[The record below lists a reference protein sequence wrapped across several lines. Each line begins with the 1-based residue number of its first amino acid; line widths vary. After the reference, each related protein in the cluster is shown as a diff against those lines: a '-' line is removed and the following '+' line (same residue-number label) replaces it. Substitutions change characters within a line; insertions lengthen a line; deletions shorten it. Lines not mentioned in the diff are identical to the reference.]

1 MTWIQLFNLKIID
14 SKLTIKNFIT
24 KIFVMEQLIKR
35 LSKKAVVLSG
45 QSKKELERT
54 CWMIVHEHKH
64 GVMPTEYDIR
74 EIDEEL
80 YLEVL
85 KTARDMAQVMKRD
98 AFYLLKM
105 TIWRF

>member
-1 MTWIQLFNLKIID
+1 MMNPLIQKLSDKAID
-14 SKLTIKNFIT
+14 
-24 KIFVMEQLIKR
+24 
-35 LSKKAVVLSG
+35 LSG
-45 QSKKELERT
+45 KSKKELERT

-85 KTARDMAQVMKRD
+85 RTAKEM
-98 AFYLLKM
+98 
-105 TIWRF
+105 I

>member
-1 MTWIQLFNLKIID
+1 
-14 SKLTIKNFIT
+14 
-24 KIFVMEQLIKR
+24 MEQLIDR
-35 LSKKAVVLSG
+35 LSQKAILLSG
-45 QSKKELERT
+45 KSKKELERT

-85 KTARDMAQVMKRD
+85 KTARDMA
-98 AFYLLKM
+98 
-105 TIWRF
+105 

>member
-1 MTWIQLFNLKIID
+1 MD
-14 SKLTIKNFIT
+14 SFIN
-24 KIFVMEQLIKR
+24 I
-35 LSKKAVVLSG
+35 LSKKAIDLSG
-45 QSKKELERT
+45 KSKNELERT

-85 KTARDMAQVMKRD
+85 RAARDLA
-98 AFYLLKM
+98 
-105 TIWRF
+105 

>member
-1 MTWIQLFNLKIID
+1 
-14 SKLTIKNFIT
+14 
-24 KIFVMEQLIKR
+24 MEQLIQK
-35 LSKKAVVLSG
+35 LAKKSIELSG

-64 GVMPTEYDIR
+64 DAMPTEYDIR

-85 KTARDMAQVMKRD
+85 RTAKEM
-98 AFYLLKM
+98 
-105 TIWRF
+105 I

>member
-1 MTWIQLFNLKIID
+1 MDPSINK
-14 SKLTIKNFIT
+14 
-24 KIFVMEQLIKR
+24 
-35 LSKKAVVLSG
+35 LSKKAINLSG
-45 QSKKELERT
+45 KSKTELERT

-85 KTARDMAQVMKRD
+85 RTAKEM
-98 AFYLLKM
+98 
-105 TIWRF
+105 I